1 MSDVSMDKK
10 LKGKDLIT
18 IGIFSAIYFVI
29 NFIFML
35 MGGIHPV
42 LWMLMPGFIAVFA
55 GIPFMLMVAKVQKPG
70 AVFLMGLI
78 TALIYFATGQFT
90 LVILVA
96 MASTCILSEIVR
108 GITKYNSFKG
118 NSIAYVIYSL
128 GMVGSPLPI
137 WLFKKDFLA
146 QIAEQGM
153 PLDYVSAVEA
163 LSSNAMLIVLIVAPI
178 IGGIIGAFIAKGLF
192 QKHFVKAGIVIMS
205 SLSRNHTLKIDPR
218 TELLLLVMAN
228 VVAFTQHSVWVEITW
243 VVLLLLLIIVCGC
256 KKAAGKLA
264 VAFGIFLFLQYYV
277 FPNGPKMI
285 ASSFTI
291 IVSYARKIFPC
302 LLLEH

>member
-192 QKHFVKAGIVIMS
+192 Q
-205 SLSRNHTLKIDPR
+205 N
-218 TELLLLVMAN
+218 
-228 VVAFTQHSVWVEITW
+228 
-243 VVLLLLLIIVCGC
+243 
-256 KKAAGKLA
+256 
-264 VAFGIFLFLQYYV
+264 
-277 FPNGPKMI
+277 
-285 ASSFTI
+285 
-291 IVSYARKIFPC
+291 C
-302 LLLEH
+302 LLYTARCV